1 MRSFFR
7 DCFWFGGLWISKNP
21 IKSYIFLLA
30 LWKYMFLLPSTLFDK
45 PYAFVLESKEGYLL
59 GARIAD
65 DGQWR
70 FPKEAEVPER
80 FKSCII
86 AYEDRYFKWH
96 PGVNPVAIWDA
107 FRANQKAGCVVRGGS
122 TITQQVVRLSRNNP
136 KRTYAEK
143 LVELVWATRLELRY
157 SKDEILN
164 FYATHAPFGGNVVG
178 LQMAAYRYFG
188 SEPEQLSW
196 AQSATLAVLPNAP
209 SLIFPGRNQDELKRK
224 RDALL
229 GYLHNQGVID
239 KMTLTLSL
247 EEPLPQKPHNLP
259 EMAPHAMNRLFFQ
272 TTEHKV
278 KTSIDYYL
286 QERINHIVARYHRKY
301 KQNAVHNMAVLVVD
315 VETRKVLAYVGN
327 TPTDKEHSV
336 DVDNVRAPR
345 STGSILKPFLFAEML
360 HEGALLPN
368 TLVADIPTQISGF
381 SPQNNNLSYDGAV
394 PAWKALSRS
403 LNIPSVLMLQKY
415 GVNQFYRNL
424 KDYGL
429 TTLNQ
434 QPMHYGLSL
443 ILGGAE
449 ATLWDLCRA
458 YTGYVSTH
466 NFFHTSDNQY
476 RQGEFCNLLL
486 IDEAQAEFGKVQKT
500 PPTLSAAVI
509 HQTFEAMREV
519 NRPEHNESWE
529 YFSSAQPIAWK
540 TGTSYGNRDAWA
552 IGCSKKYVVGIWVG
566 NSTGEGRPEL
576 TGVSYAGSVLFDV
589 FSVLDAVP
597 WF

>member
-1 MRSFFR
+1 
-7 DCFWFGGLWISKNP
+7 
-21 IKSYIFLLA
+21 
-30 LWKYMFLLPSTLFDK
+30 
-45 PYAFVLESKEGYLL
+45 
-59 GARIAD
+59 
-65 DGQWR
+65 
-70 FPKEAEVPER
+70 
-80 FKSCII
+80 
-86 AYEDRYFKWH
+86 
-96 PGVNPVAIWDA
+96 
-107 FRANQKAGCVVRGGS
+107 VVRGGS

-476 RQGEFCNLLL
+476 RQGEFCYLLL